1 MKKRAIPAV
10 LFVCLAVFML
20 FDLNA
25 LAAETKASEY
35 LKRYSANITKTQDG
49 DLTVSCSV
57 TGVKEMDSIGVSK
70 IVIQQHNG
78 SRWTTEETYTVA
90 DLPDL
95 QASNA
100 AYLRGEFTHMP
111 ESSGFYRALVT
122 VYAEDG
128 NGSDS
133 EVVTTV
139 SIKI

>member
-57 TGVKEMDSIGVSK
+57 TG
-70 IVIQQHNG
+70 
-78 SRWTTEETYTVA
+78 WTTEETYTVA

-95 QASNA
+95 QASNV

>member
-57 TGVKEMDSIGVSK
+57 AGVKEMDS

-78 SRWTTEETYTVA
+78 SRWTTEETYIVA

-95 QASNA
+95 QASNV